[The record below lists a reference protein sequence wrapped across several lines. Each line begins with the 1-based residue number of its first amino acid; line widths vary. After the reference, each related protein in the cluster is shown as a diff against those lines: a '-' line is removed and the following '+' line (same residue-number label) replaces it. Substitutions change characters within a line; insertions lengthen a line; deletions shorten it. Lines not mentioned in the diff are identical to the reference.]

1 MNSLSRTQKPR
12 AGFTLLE
19 VMVVIVILGVLA
31 SLVVP
36 NLLGNKEKA
45 DRQKAISDIVALENA
60 LDMYRLDNGRYPTTE
75 QGLEALIQQPANMA
89 DSRNY
94 RTGGYIKRL
103 PKDPWGNDY
112 QYLSPGEKGL
122 FDVYTLGADGQEN
135 GEGAGADSGKWKLQ
149 ELQTAVPERG
159 FTLLEIMLVIFLI
172 GLASAG
178 VVQTFATASEPPAKK
193 AAQDFLTR
201 YAQFKDR
208 AVIEG
213 KTLGVLI
220 DPPGYQ
226 FMQRRHGQWLP
237 VSSTR
242 LSAQVT
248 VPKQVQ
254 MLLQPGSD
262 IWQKEYALELQRRR
276 LTLHDIELE
285 LQKEA
290 KKKTPQIRFSPFE
303 PVTPFTLRFYASAQN
318 ACWAVKLAHDGALS
332 LNQCDEG
339 MP

>member
-1 MNSLSRTQKPR
+1 M
-12 AGFTLLE
+12 
-19 VMVVIVILGVLA
+19 
-31 SLVVP
+31 
-36 NLLGNKEKA
+36 
-45 DRQKAISDIVALENA
+45 
-60 LDMYRLDNGRYPTTE
+60 
-75 QGLEALIQQPANMA
+75 
-89 DSRNY
+89 
-94 RTGGYIKRL
+94 
-103 PKDPWGNDY
+103 
-112 QYLSPGEKGL
+112 
-122 FDVYTLGADGQEN
+122 
-135 GEGAGADSGKWKLQ
+135 
-149 ELQTAVPERG
+149 PERG

-178 VVQTFATASEPPAKK
+178 VVQTFATDSESPAKK

-201 YAQFKDR
+201 FAQFKDR

-213 KTLGVLI
+213 QTLGVLI
-220 DPPGYQ
+220 DPHGYQ

-237 VSSTR
+237 VSATR

-285 LQKEA
+285 LQHDIELELQKEA

-303 PVTPFTLRFYASAQN
+303 PATPFTLRFYSAAQN

-332 LNQCDEG
+332 LSQCDER

>member
-1 MNSLSRTQKPR
+1 M
-12 AGFTLLE
+12 
-19 VMVVIVILGVLA
+19 
-31 SLVVP
+31 
-36 NLLGNKEKA
+36 
-45 DRQKAISDIVALENA
+45 
-60 LDMYRLDNGRYPTTE
+60 
-75 QGLEALIQQPANMA
+75 
-89 DSRNY
+89 
-94 RTGGYIKRL
+94 
-103 PKDPWGNDY
+103 
-112 QYLSPGEKGL
+112 
-122 FDVYTLGADGQEN
+122 
-135 GEGAGADSGKWKLQ
+135 
-149 ELQTAVPERG
+149 PERG

-178 VVQTFATASEPPAKK
+178 VVQTFATDSESPAKK

-201 YAQFKDR
+201 FAQFKDR

-213 KTLGVLI
+213 QTLGVLI

-226 FMQRRHGQWLP
+226 FMQRRQGQWLP
-237 VSSTR
+237 VSATR

-290 KKKTPQIRFSPFE
+290 KRRRRRSVFRLLNRHAVYAALLLGGAKRMLGGKTGARWRVIPQS
-303 PVTPFTLRFYASAQN
+303 
-318 ACWAVKLAHDGALS
+318 
-332 LNQCDEG
+332 
-339 MP
+339 M

>member
-1 MNSLSRTQKPR
+1 MFIPWEQMVRKTGR
-12 AGFTLLE
+12 A
-19 VMVVIVILGVLA
+19 LA
-31 SLVVP
+31 
-36 NLLGNKEKA
+36 
-45 DRQKAISDIVALENA
+45 QISVTGICRSFSNQCLN
-60 LDMYRLDNGRYPTTE
+60 
-75 QGLEALIQQPANMA
+75 A
-89 DSRNY
+89 DSH
-94 RTGGYIKRL
+94 
-103 PKDPWGNDY
+103 
-112 QYLSPGEKGL
+112 
-122 FDVYTLGADGQEN
+122 F
-135 GEGAGADSGKWKLQ
+135 WK
-149 ELQTAVPERG
+149 
-159 FTLLEIMLVIFLI
+159 FFLI

-201 YAQFKDR
+201 FAQFKDR

-213 KTLGVLI
+213 QTLGVLI

-237 VSSTR
+237 VSATR

-303 PVTPFTLRFYASAQN
+303 PATPFTLRFYASAQN
-318 ACWAVKLAHDGALS
+318 ACWAVKLAHDGVLS

>member
-1 MNSLSRTQKPR
+1 
-12 AGFTLLE
+12 
-19 VMVVIVILGVLA
+19 
-31 SLVVP
+31 
-36 NLLGNKEKA
+36 
-45 DRQKAISDIVALENA
+45 
-60 LDMYRLDNGRYPTTE
+60 
-75 QGLEALIQQPANMA
+75 
-89 DSRNY
+89 
-94 RTGGYIKRL
+94 
-103 PKDPWGNDY
+103 
-112 QYLSPGEKGL
+112 
-122 FDVYTLGADGQEN
+122 
-135 GEGAGADSGKWKLQ
+135 
-149 ELQTAVPERG
+149 VPERG

-178 VVQTFATASEPPAKK
+178 VVQTFATDSESPAKK

-201 YAQFKDR
+201 FAQFKDR

-213 KTLGVLI
+213 QTLGVLI

-226 FMQRRHGQWLP
+226 FMQRRQRQWLP
-237 VSSTR
+237 VSATR

-262 IWQKEYALELQRRR
+262 IWQKEYALELQ
-276 LTLHDIELE
+276 
-285 LQKEA
+285 KEA

-303 PVTPFTLRFYASAQN
+303 PATPFTLRFYSAAQN

-332 LNQCDEG
+332 LNQCDER

>member
-1 MNSLSRTQKPR
+1 M
-12 AGFTLLE
+12 
-19 VMVVIVILGVLA
+19 
-31 SLVVP
+31 
-36 NLLGNKEKA
+36 
-45 DRQKAISDIVALENA
+45 
-60 LDMYRLDNGRYPTTE
+60 
-75 QGLEALIQQPANMA
+75 
-89 DSRNY
+89 
-94 RTGGYIKRL
+94 
-103 PKDPWGNDY
+103 
-112 QYLSPGEKGL
+112 
-122 FDVYTLGADGQEN
+122 
-135 GEGAGADSGKWKLQ
+135 
-149 ELQTAVPERG
+149 PERG

-178 VVQTFATASEPPAKK
+178 VVQTFATDSEPPAKK

-201 YAQFKDR
+201 FAQFKDR

-213 KTLGVLI
+213 QTLGVLI

-237 VSSTR
+237 VSATR

-285 LQKEA
+285 LQKRR
-290 KKKTPQIRFSPFE
+290 KRRRRSVSPFE
-303 PVTPFTLRFYASAQN
+303 PATPFTLRFYSAVQN

-332 LNQCDEG
+332 LNQCDER

>member
-1 MNSLSRTQKPR
+1 M
-12 AGFTLLE
+12 
-19 VMVVIVILGVLA
+19 
-31 SLVVP
+31 
-36 NLLGNKEKA
+36 
-45 DRQKAISDIVALENA
+45 
-60 LDMYRLDNGRYPTTE
+60 
-75 QGLEALIQQPANMA
+75 
-89 DSRNY
+89 
-94 RTGGYIKRL
+94 
-103 PKDPWGNDY
+103 
-112 QYLSPGEKGL
+112 
-122 FDVYTLGADGQEN
+122 
-135 GEGAGADSGKWKLQ
+135 
-149 ELQTAVPERG
+149 PERG

-178 VVQTFATASEPPAKK
+178 VVQTFATDSESPAKK

-201 YAQFKDR
+201 FAQFKDR

-220 DPPGYQ
+220 DAPGYQ
-226 FMQRRHGQWLP
+226 FMQRRQGQWLP
-237 VSSTR
+237 VSATR

-262 IWQKEYALELQRRR
+262 IWQKEYALELQ
-276 LTLHDIELE
+276 
-285 LQKEA
+285 KEA

-303 PVTPFTLRFYASAQN
+303 PATPFTLRFYSAAQN

-332 LNQCDEG
+332 LNQCDER

>member
-1 MNSLSRTQKPR
+1 M
-12 AGFTLLE
+12 
-19 VMVVIVILGVLA
+19 
-31 SLVVP
+31 
-36 NLLGNKEKA
+36 
-45 DRQKAISDIVALENA
+45 
-60 LDMYRLDNGRYPTTE
+60 
-75 QGLEALIQQPANMA
+75 
-89 DSRNY
+89 
-94 RTGGYIKRL
+94 
-103 PKDPWGNDY
+103 
-112 QYLSPGEKGL
+112 
-122 FDVYTLGADGQEN
+122 
-135 GEGAGADSGKWKLQ
+135 
-149 ELQTAVPERG
+149 PERG

-201 YAQFKDR
+201 FAQFKDR
-208 AVIEG
+208 AGIEG
-213 KTLGVLI
+213 QTLGVLI
-220 DPPGYQ
+220 YQ
-226 FMQRRHGQWLP
+226 FMQRHHGQWLP
-237 VSSTR
+237 VSVTR

-303 PVTPFTLRFYASAQN
+303 PVTPFTLHFYASAQN

-332 LNQCDEG
+332 LNQCDER

>member
-1 MNSLSRTQKPR
+1 M
-12 AGFTLLE
+12 
-19 VMVVIVILGVLA
+19 
-31 SLVVP
+31 
-36 NLLGNKEKA
+36 
-45 DRQKAISDIVALENA
+45 
-60 LDMYRLDNGRYPTTE
+60 
-75 QGLEALIQQPANMA
+75 
-89 DSRNY
+89 
-94 RTGGYIKRL
+94 
-103 PKDPWGNDY
+103 
-112 QYLSPGEKGL
+112 
-122 FDVYTLGADGQEN
+122 
-135 GEGAGADSGKWKLQ
+135 
-149 ELQTAVPERG
+149 PERG

-178 VVQTFATASEPPAKK
+178 VVQTFATDSESPAKK

-201 YAQFKDR
+201 FAQFKDR

-226 FMQRRHGQWLP
+226 FMQRRQGQWSP

-262 IWQKEYALELQRRR
+262 IWQKEYALELQ
-276 LTLHDIELE
+276 
-285 LQKEA
+285 KEA

-303 PVTPFTLRFYASAQN
+303 PAAPFTLRFYSAAQN

-332 LNQCDEG
+332 LNQCDER

>member
-1 MNSLSRTQKPR
+1 M
-12 AGFTLLE
+12 
-19 VMVVIVILGVLA
+19 
-31 SLVVP
+31 
-36 NLLGNKEKA
+36 
-45 DRQKAISDIVALENA
+45 
-60 LDMYRLDNGRYPTTE
+60 
-75 QGLEALIQQPANMA
+75 
-89 DSRNY
+89 
-94 RTGGYIKRL
+94 
-103 PKDPWGNDY
+103 
-112 QYLSPGEKGL
+112 
-122 FDVYTLGADGQEN
+122 
-135 GEGAGADSGKWKLQ
+135 
-149 ELQTAVPERG
+149 PERG

-172 GLASAG
+172 GLASVG
-178 VVQTFATASEPPAKK
+178 VVQTFATDSESPAKK

-201 YAQFKDR
+201 FAQFKDR

-226 FMQRRHGQWLP
+226 FMQRRQGQWLP
-237 VSSTR
+237 VSATR

-254 MLLQPGSD
+254 MLLHPGSD

-303 PVTPFTLRFYASAQN
+303 PATPFTLRFYSAVQN

-332 LNQCDEG
+332 LNQCDER

>member
-1 MNSLSRTQKPR
+1 M
-12 AGFTLLE
+12 
-19 VMVVIVILGVLA
+19 
-31 SLVVP
+31 
-36 NLLGNKEKA
+36 
-45 DRQKAISDIVALENA
+45 
-60 LDMYRLDNGRYPTTE
+60 
-75 QGLEALIQQPANMA
+75 
-89 DSRNY
+89 
-94 RTGGYIKRL
+94 
-103 PKDPWGNDY
+103 
-112 QYLSPGEKGL
+112 
-122 FDVYTLGADGQEN
+122 
-135 GEGAGADSGKWKLQ
+135 
-149 ELQTAVPERG
+149 PERG

-172 GLASAG
+172 GLASSG
-178 VVQTFATASEPPAKK
+178 VVQTFATDSEPPAKK

-201 YAQFKDR
+201 FAQFKDR

-213 KTLGVLI
+213 QTLGVLI
-220 DPPGYQ
+220 DAPGYQ
-226 FMQRRHGQWLP
+226 FMQRRQGQWLP
-237 VSSTR
+237 VSATR

-303 PVTPFTLRFYASAQN
+303 PATPFTLRFYSAAQN

-332 LNQCDEG
+332 LNQCDERRHEARIYLAG
-339 MP
+339 SDARAGDFCAGCHGGITDCQRCAE

>member
-1 MNSLSRTQKPR
+1 M
-12 AGFTLLE
+12 
-19 VMVVIVILGVLA
+19 
-31 SLVVP
+31 
-36 NLLGNKEKA
+36 
-45 DRQKAISDIVALENA
+45 
-60 LDMYRLDNGRYPTTE
+60 
-75 QGLEALIQQPANMA
+75 
-89 DSRNY
+89 
-94 RTGGYIKRL
+94 
-103 PKDPWGNDY
+103 
-112 QYLSPGEKGL
+112 
-122 FDVYTLGADGQEN
+122 
-135 GEGAGADSGKWKLQ
+135 
-149 ELQTAVPERG
+149 PERG

-201 YAQFKDR
+201 FAQFKDR

-213 KTLGVLI
+213 QTLGVLI

-226 FMQRRHGQWLP
+226 FMQRHHGQWLP
-237 VSSTR
+237 VSVTR

-303 PVTPFTLRFYASAQN
+303 PVTPFTLHFYASAQN
-318 ACWAVKLAHDGALS
+318 ACWAVKLAHDGVLS

>member
-1 MNSLSRTQKPR
+1 M
-12 AGFTLLE
+12 
-19 VMVVIVILGVLA
+19 
-31 SLVVP
+31 
-36 NLLGNKEKA
+36 
-45 DRQKAISDIVALENA
+45 
-60 LDMYRLDNGRYPTTE
+60 
-75 QGLEALIQQPANMA
+75 
-89 DSRNY
+89 
-94 RTGGYIKRL
+94 
-103 PKDPWGNDY
+103 
-112 QYLSPGEKGL
+112 
-122 FDVYTLGADGQEN
+122 
-135 GEGAGADSGKWKLQ
+135 
-149 ELQTAVPERG
+149 PERG

-172 GLASAG
+172 GLASSG
-178 VVQTFATASEPPAKK
+178 VVQTFATDSEPPAKK

-201 YAQFKDR
+201 FAQFKDR

-213 KTLGVLI
+213 QTLGVLI
-220 DPPGYQ
+220 DAPGYQ
-226 FMQRRHGQWLP
+226 FMQRRQGQWLP
-237 VSSTR
+237 VSATR

-303 PVTPFTLRFYASAQN
+303 PATPFTLCFYSAAQN

-332 LNQCDEG
+332 LNQCDER